1 MLVIP
6 AIEFACNGINI
17 KQQAAQ
23 ERYVRVL
30 AIAKQNGNGLF
41 I

>member
-1 MLVIP
+1 MLVI
-6 AIEFACNGINI
+6 ATIEFACNGINI

-23 ERYVRVL
+23 ERYVHVL
-30 AIAKQNGNGLF
+30 AIAKQNGNGFF

>member
-6 AIEFACNGINI
+6 TIEFACNGIKI

-23 ERYVRVL
+23 KRYVRVL
-30 AIAKQNGNGLF
+30 EIAKQNGNGFF